1 MFLWK
6 FSSLRL
12 ISSDSNVD
20 CLQIKDKPVL
30 LFNFSVLLLATQK
43 FHVVWFVRVFVT
55 VSRCLKEER
64 GMAYLFYD
72 IIQYKEKQK
81 LQGLVVIISDH
92 RKLM

>member
-6 FSSLRL
+6 LSSLRL
-12 ISSDSNVD
+12 ISGDSNVY

-55 VSRCLKEER
+55 VLRCLKEER
-64 GMAYLFYD
+64 GMAYLFYG